1 MMEAILQDINDLIQA
16 ADSGA
21 DIQPASVAAES
32 FRDLTPTLILIGESA
47 GQLTFADDL
56 CGQVNLPAARLL
68 LRALHE
74 RLGSESYC
82 RFRIDTDMGPQ
93 EALAIRL
100 EQGGRERIVGC
111 LFPPEALPVELS
123 PTNVFQRVVAAFV
136 SSTLH
141 FGQRV
146 NYLEVRTRHLTA
158 EHEMLEMSQAD
169 AMSCYLEEHEQR
181 MREQEEHAI
190 KEQSFRAAE
199 EANQAKSDFLANMS
213 HEIRTPM
220 TAILGFTEMLLH
232 RLRDREDLEAA
243 RTIDRN
249 GRHLLAIINDLLD
262 LSKIEAGKL
271 ETEKVTCSLVEI
283 LSDVEVLMREAAEH
297 KGLKLQVDY
306 DTPIPEPIVTDPLR
320 LRQILINLVGN
331 AVKFTEQGEI
341 RVVARFAANRFG
353 HQHLEVDIRDTGIGM
368 TPEQMER
375 VFDPFVQ
382 ANSST
387 ARKYGG
393 SGLGLAICQRVAG
406 LLGGEIRMQSAVG
419 LGSTFTLAIPVA
431 LSDVARMIQPGNEPL
446 LETPISQETAKL
458 PALNG
463 RILLVEDGID
473 NQRLISLIL
482 AKAGL
487 TVTLAKHGKEALEAV
502 FPSDSVNGPE
512 VVFDVILMDIQMPEM
527 DGHEATR
534 RLRDMGYRGPIIAL
548 SAHASKHEI
557 QAILDA
563 GCNEYLA
570 KPIDRHELIRTIQR
584 HIHHGTAEG

>member
-1 MMEAILQDINDLIQA
+1 METILQDINDLIQA
-16 ADSGA
+16 ADGGA
-21 DIQPASVAAES
+21 DIGRASVAAES

-56 CGQVNLPAARLL
+56 CGQVNLPGARLL

-74 RLGSESYC
+74 RLGSESHC
-82 RFRIDTDMGPQ
+82 RLHMDTDMGPQ

-123 PTNVFQRVVAAFV
+123 PTNVFQRVVGAFAF
-136 SSTLH
+136 STLH
-141 FGQRV
+141 FRERA

-158 EHEMLEMSQAD
+158 EHEMLEMSQAE
-169 AMSCYLEEHEQR
+169 AISCYVEEREQR

-190 KEQSFRAAE
+190 KEQFFLAAE
-199 EANQAKSDFLANMS
+199 EANRAKSEFLANMS

-271 ETEKVTCSLVEI
+271 EAEKVRCSLVEI
-283 LSDVEVLMREAAEH
+283 LSDVEALMREGAEQ
-297 KGLKLQVDY
+297 KGLMLQVDY
-306 DTPIPEPIVTDPLR
+306 DTAIPEPIVTDPLR

-341 RVVARFAANRFG
+341 RVVARFAVNRFG
-353 HQHLEVDIRDTGIGM
+353 LQYLEIEVRDTGIGM

-393 SGLGLAICQRVAG
+393 SGLGLAICQRVTG
-406 LLGGEIRMQSAVG
+406 LLGGEIRLRSAVG
-419 LGSTFTLAIPVA
+419 QGSTFTVTIPVT
-431 LSDVARMIQPGNEPL
+431 LSDDARMTQPGDGPL
-446 LETPISQETAKL
+446 PETPISQETAQL
-458 PALNG
+458 PATLNG

-502 FPSDSVNGPE
+502 FPSDSVNGPK
-512 VVFDVILMDIQMPEM
+512 VAFDVILMDIQMPEM

-548 SAHASKHEI
+548 SAHAYEHEI
-557 QAILDA
+557 QAILEA
-563 GCNEYLA
+563 GCDEYLA
-570 KPIDRHELIRTIQR
+570 KPIDREVLIRTIKR
-584 HIHHGTAEG
+584 HLNHIPAER